1 MEKRMILLYAITL
14 FSLIAV
20 VYLFFGVLSK
30 IPNMS
35 DKNFMSLTGNVV
47 LDLNNDFKIGDNVQG
62 DIILNKEESNAYGIL
77 LLTKEDKP
85 LITKTFN
92 LKDISKNK
100 ISSGEY
106 SIKIEDLINYSFEE
120 KGNYELFLS
129 VLDLNINIKKEFVVK

>member
-1 MEKRMILLYAITL
+1 MILLYAITL

-30 IPNMS
+30 TPNMS

-47 LDLNNDFKIGDNVQG
+47 LDLNNDFKIGDNAHG
-62 DIILNKEESNAYGIL
+62 DIILNKEESNAYGVL
-77 LLTKEDKP
+77 LLTKEGKP

-92 LKDISKNK
+92 LRDISKNK
-100 ISSGEY
+100 ITSGEY